1 MDEKILDRLNKIERY
16 TLLAAK
22 NVLCLDDVA
31 MLTGLSKSHL
41 YKLTCSHQ
49 IPHYKPNGKQM
60 YFERMEIEGWM
71 KQNRVATDM
80 EIDQK
85 AADYIETTQYNR
97 HGYR

>member
-1 MDEKILDRLNKIERY
+1 
-16 TLLAAK
+16 
-22 NVLCLDDVA
+22 
-31 MLTGLSKSHL
+31 
-41 YKLTCSHQ
+41 
-49 IPHYKPNGKQM
+49 M
-60 YFERMEIEGWM
+60 YFDRMEIEGWM